1 MPHYFTDP
9 VFWGLAAVAL
19 VAIVVLF
26 LSRRRVR
33 QLANELTLKSAH
45 IEKLEKELTETGQRL
60 ARAEEN
66 AEEAAREVRDI
77 TDGKISAVLKS
88 AMQTLRLLAG
98 EQQLMLDK
106 LEREYGG
113 HKILQSLL
121 EVDRANAQFAR
132 RALGITILCGGFPGR
147 RREPASVHDVIRG
160 AQGQIGPFDR
170 VQIRSQSN
178 FAIVPAAVDGV
189 ALAVAE
195 LLANAASYSRPES
208 MIEVNL
214 QPVHQGLCIIIDDA
228 GPGLSPEKKQKAA
241 ELLSGQYRPGLSEL
255 GNPPQFGFPVVAEL
269 ARRFGFA
276 VDVSTTSPFGGARA
290 VVRLPEGLLTTE
302 HTDRRSTPAMAATPR
317 NAPAAQ
323 KSSDDRTANGLP
335 KRGERK
341 APIAL
346 VHTTPSGAGK
356 QSGQNVESA
365 AARMAALQRGTRTG
379 RQFPVTN
386 QEGQES

>member
-1 MPHYFTDP
+1 MAHYFTDP
-9 VFWGLAAVAL
+9 VFWVLAAVAL
-19 VAIVVLF
+19 VATAVLL
-26 LSRRRVR
+26 LSRRRARKLVSD
-33 QLANELTLKSAH
+33 LTLRNNR
-45 IEKLEKELTETGQRL
+45 IGELERDLAETRKRL
-60 ARAEEN
+60 AGAEEN
-66 AEEAAREVRDI
+66 AEEAAREVREI

-98 EQQLMLDK
+98 EQQLMLDR
-106 LEREYGG
+106 LEQEYGG

-147 RREPASVHDVIRG
+147 RREPASVHDVIRS

-208 MIEVNL
+208 TIEVNL
-214 QPVHQGLCIIIDDA
+214 QPVHQGLCIVIDDA
-228 GPGLSPEKKQKAA
+228 GPGLSPERKQKAA
-241 ELLSGQYRPGLSEL
+241 ELFSGEYRPGLSEL

-290 VVRLPEGLLTTE
+290 IVRVPEGLLTTE
-302 HTDRRSTPAMAATPR
+302 YTERRSTPDMAATPR
-317 NAPAAQ
+317 NTPAAQ
-323 KSSDDRTANGLP
+323 NSSGDRTANGLP

-346 VHTTPSGAGK
+346 VHTTSPEAGR
-356 QSGQNVESA
+356 QPGQNVESA

-379 RQFPVTN
+379 RQLPVTN
-386 QEGQES
+386 QEGQDS